1 MPARK
6 YMCTFEASF
15 KLHSGTA
22 HEEIITKADGLDEAW
37 RRGLTGALA
46 FARRYDGVILGMVL
60 KDAVQGWQPVIAGVD
75 VPN

>member
-6 YMCTFEASF
+6 YICTFEASF

-22 HEEIITKADGLDEAW
+22 HEEILTKADSIDEAW
-37 RRGLTGALA
+37 KRALTGALS
-46 FARRYDGVILGMVL
+46 FARRYEGVILGMVL
-60 KDAVQGWQPVIAGVD
+60 TNAEQGWQPIIAGVD